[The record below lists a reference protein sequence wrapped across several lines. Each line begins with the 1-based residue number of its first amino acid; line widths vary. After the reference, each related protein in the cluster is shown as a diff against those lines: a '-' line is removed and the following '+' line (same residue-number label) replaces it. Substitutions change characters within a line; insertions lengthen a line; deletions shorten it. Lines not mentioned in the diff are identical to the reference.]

1 MANVRKINEAK
12 EKFSEG
18 GVIQG
23 NSHADGGVP
32 FTVNGQGGFEAEGGE
47 VIINKRSAKMFLPE
61 LSRINEAGG
70 GRKLYARGGLITQQ
84 ADTQQAQISTMNDNI
99 LSAIE
104 RIQQIPVVVS
114 AKDITTGVRKVEVIS
129 KAGDL

>member
-1 MANVRKINEAK
+1 
-12 EKFSEG
+12 
-18 GVIQG
+18 
-23 NSHADGGVP
+23 
-32 FTVNGQGGFEAEGGE
+32 
-47 VIINKRSAKMFLPE
+47 MFLPE

-70 GRKLYARGGLITQQ
+70 GRRLYARGGMITQQ

>member
-1 MANVRKINEAK
+1 
-12 EKFSEG
+12 
-18 GVIQG
+18 
-23 NSHADGGVP
+23 
-32 FTVNGQGGFEAEGGE
+32 
-47 VIINKRSAKMFLPE
+47 
-61 LSRINEAGG
+61 
-70 GRKLYARGGLITQQ
+70 
-84 ADTQQAQISTMNDNI
+84 MNDNI